1 MLLVMRMGWS
11 RCVLLSLIWIR
22 FYIPAACLSL
32 AVGSPAAS
40 NTEEFSQ
47 AATGDPDALADN
59 CTTLNPACLNE
70 DDRHCLEAIRMIH
83 KQMDDDN
90 DGDVD
95 VEESHEFIKEDMKDK
110 DPTSKGNT
118 FHKEDKH
125 ITVRDLWNHWKNSK
139 VYNWTVDETMDWLIH
154 FVELPQ
160 YAKIFQENNIRGVGL
175 PRLAV
180 NEVPFMISNLKITDR
195 THRQKL
201 QLKALDAVLFGAPLR
216 PRHNWLKDFIL
227 AVSMVVGIGG
237 CWFAYTQNRNSK
249 EHVAKMMKEL
259 DSLHKAEESLM
270 EFQARLQKAQEENRT
285 VEVEKQNLE
294 QKMKTEINDA
304 KREAQR
310 LRELREGSETELSRL
325 KYAEEELVQVR
336 MALKNAEKELEVRS
350 GWALPETLQKWLQL
364 THEVEVQY
372 YNIKK
377 HSAELQL
384 NAVKDEAEKI
394 KKKRNTVFGTFHV
407 AHSSSL
413 DEVDHKILGAKQALS
428 EVTAALRERL
438 HRWQQI
444 EKICG
449 FPIVHN
455 AGMPNLTSI
464 LYSEHSWVVM
474 PRVSVPPYPIAG
486 GVDDLD
492 EDTPPIIPQFHSVA
506 HGKLNYNLPKSNSQ
520 GRNRRPNLIP
530 SGLSPSLQSSTPDI
544 FVMNSCSTFHRGEE
558 EEDAIFFTADKNW
571 DTQETASECDSSF
584 GSLNGKKLFLLSTSE
599 ALRGPSCNMSKN
611 SLDDL
616 SVADSSVTYE
626 QSAAIPDSLG
636 PVDTRSMIVSSLMAI
651 KPIRNGL
658 EKSYSM
664 GQLPA
669 AQERRVL
676 ELSTQSENSTMRAP
690 KSQTKRQAVVSQDLA
705 CSTDRVKKTS
715 KLKKIFKKMSK

>member
-1 MLLVMRMGWS
+1 MLKQATSSKYS
-11 RCVLLSLIWIR
+11 RNS
-22 FYIPAACLSL
+22 ASL
-32 AVGSPAAS
+32 AA
-40 NTEEFSQ
+40 F
-47 AATGDPDALADN
+47 
-59 CTTLNPACLNE
+59 
-70 DDRHCLEAIRMIH
+70 LEGNSM
-83 KQMDDDN
+83 Q
-90 DGDVD
+90 
-95 VEESHEFIKEDMKDK
+95 FIKEDMKDK
-110 DPTSKGNT
+110 DPTSKGNK

-139 VYNWTVDETMDWLIH
+139 VYNWTVDETTDWLIN

-160 YAKIFQENNIRGVGL
+160 YAKVFQENNIRGVGL

-180 NEVPFMISNLKITDR
+180 NEIPFMISNLKITDR
-195 THRQKL
+195 SHRQKI
-201 QLKALDAVLFGAPLR
+201 QLKALDAVLFGAPIR

-336 MALKNAEKELEVRS
+336 VALKNAEKELEVRS
-350 GWALPETLQKWLQL
+350 AWALPETLQKWLQL

-384 NAVKDEAEKI
+384 NAVKEEAEKI
-394 KKKRNTVFGTFHV
+394 KKKRSTVFGTFHV

-455 AGMPNLTSI
+455 SGMPSLTSV

-492 EDTPPIIPQFHSVA
+492 EDTPPIIPQFHLA
-506 HGKLNYNLPKSNSQ
+506 HSKLNYNLPKSSNQ
-520 GRNRRPNLIP
+520 GRSRRTNVIS
-530 SGLSPSLQSSTPDI
+530 SGLPSSVQSSTPDI
-544 FVMNSCSTFHRGEE
+544 FVTNSYSTLRTEE
-558 EEDAIFFTADKNW
+558 DEDAIFFTADRNW
-571 DTQETASECDSSF
+571 DTQEAASDCDSSF
-584 GSLNGKKLFLLSTSE
+584 GSLNGKKLFLLSNSE
-599 ALRGPSCNMSKN
+599 AVSDPSRNMSKT

-616 SVADSSVTYE
+616 SFADSPMISE
-626 QSAAIPDSLG
+626 QVATGPDSVG
-636 PVDTRSMIVSSLMAI
+636 PADTKSMIVSSLLAS
-651 KPIRNGL
+651 KPVRNGI

-664 GQLPA
+664 GQLSA
-669 AQERRVL
+669 AQDRRIL
-676 ELSTQSENSTMRAP
+676 ELSTSSEISTMRAQ
-690 KSQTKRQAVVSQDLA
+690 KSITKRQTASQELSS
-705 CSTDRVKKTS
+705 CTDRVKKTS

>member
-1 MLLVMRMGWS
+1 MRMGWN
-11 RCVLLSLIWIR
+11 RCILLSLIWIS
-22 FYIPAACLSL
+22 FCIPTVRLSSAA
-32 AVGSPAAS
+32 GSPADS
-40 NTEEFSQ
+40 NAEGFTQ
-47 AATGDPDALADN
+47 PATDPDTPTDN

-70 DDRHCLEAIRMIH
+70 DDRYCLEAIRMIH
-83 KQMDDDN
+83 KQMDDDD

-125 ITVRDLWNHWKNSK
+125 ITVRDLWNHWKNSP
-139 VYNWTVDETMDWLIH
+139 VHNWTVDETMDWLIY

-160 YAKIFQENNIRGVGL
+160 YAKIFQENKIRGIGL

-180 NEVPFMISNLKITDR
+180 NEIPFMISNLKITDR
-195 THRQKL
+195 SHRQKL
-201 QLKALDAVLFGAPLR
+201 QLKALDAVLFGAPTR

-237 CWFAYTQNRNSK
+237 CWFAYTQNKNSK
-249 EHVAKMMKEL
+249 EHVTNMMKEL

-270 EFQARLQKAQEENRT
+270 EFQERLQKAQEENRT

-350 GWALPETLQKWLQL
+350 GWAMPETLQKWLQL
-364 THEVEVQY
+364 THEVEIQY

-377 HSAELQL
+377 QSAELQL
-384 NAVKDEAEKI
+384 NAVKEEAEKI
-394 KKKRNTVFGTFHV
+394 KKKRNTVFGTFQV

-413 DEVDHKILGAKQALS
+413 DEVDHKILAAKQALS
-428 EVTAALRERL
+428 EVTTALRERL

-444 EKICG
+444 ENICG
-449 FPIVHN
+449 FPIIHN
-455 AGMPNLTSI
+455 TGMPSLTSI

-492 EDTPPIIPQFHSVA
+492 EDTPPIIPQFHLA
-506 HGKLNYNLPKSNSQ
+506 HSKLTYNLPKSSSQ
-520 GRNRRPNLIP
+520 GRCRRPNVIP
-530 SGLSPSLQSSTPDI
+530 SGVSLSSQSSTADI
-544 FVMNSCSTFHRGEE
+544 FVMNSCSTLHRSES

-571 DTQETASECDSSF
+571 ETQETASDCDSSF
-584 GSLNGKKLFLLSTSE
+584 GSLNGKKLFLLSNSE
-599 ALRGPSCNMSKN
+599 ALRGFSRNTSKN

-616 SVADSSVTYE
+616 SVTDSSVTYE
-626 QSAAIPDSLG
+626 RSTATPDSLG
-636 PVDTRSMIVSSLMAI
+636 PADTRSMTVSSMMAS
-651 KPIRNGL
+651 KPTQNGLL

-664 GQLPA
+664 GQLSA
-669 AQERRVL
+669 AQDRRIL
-676 ELSTQSENSTMRAP
+676 EFSTQSENSTVKNQ
-690 KSQTKRQAVVSQDLA
+690 KSTSKRQTVSQDLA
-705 CSTDRVKKTS
+705 NSTDRVKKTS
-715 KLKKIFKKMSK
+715 KLKKMFKRISK

>member
-1 MLLVMRMGWS
+1 MSNFKSLKHFKYYEASFFSSKHHLKMFCGLYAHWLCALDIEWLV
-11 RCVLLSLIWIR
+11 
-22 FYIPAACLSL
+22 
-32 AVGSPAAS
+32 
-40 NTEEFSQ
+40 T
-47 AATGDPDALADN
+47 
-59 CTTLNPACLNE
+59 
-70 DDRHCLEAIRMIH
+70 
-83 KQMDDDN
+83 
-90 DGDVD
+90 
-95 VEESHEFIKEDMKDK
+95 VEMAETHFIKEDMKDK

-125 ITVRDLWNHWKNSK
+125 ITVRDLWDHWKNSK
-139 VYNWTVDETMDWLIH
+139 VYNWTVDETTDWLIY

-160 YAKIFQENNIRGVGL
+160 YAKVFRENNIRGVGL

-180 NEVPFMISNLKITDR
+180 NEIPFMISNLKITDR
-195 THRQKL
+195 SHRQKL
-201 QLKALDAVLFGAPLR
+201 QLKALDAVLFGAPMR

-249 EHVAKMMKEL
+249 EHVTKMMKEL
-259 DSLHKAEESLM
+259 DSLHRAEESLM

-350 GWALPETLQKWLQL
+350 GWAIPETLQKWLQL

-384 NAVKDEAEKI
+384 SAVKEEAEKI
-394 KKKRNTVFGTFHV
+394 KKKRNSVFGTFHV
-407 AHSSSL
+407 AHSSCL
-413 DEVDHKILGAKQALS
+413 DEVDHKILAAKQSLS
-428 EVTAALRERL
+428 EVTAALREQL

-455 AGMPNLTSI
+455 AGMPSLTSI

-492 EDTPPIIPQFHSVA
+492 EDTPPIIPQFHLA
-506 HGKLNYNLPKSNSQ
+506 HSKINYSLPKSSNQS
-520 GRNRRPNLIP
+520 RSRRPNVIP

-544 FVMNSCSTFHRGEE
+544 FVMNSCSTLHRGED

-571 DTQETASECDSSF
+571 DTQETASDCDSSF
-584 GSLNGKKLFLLSTSE
+584 GSLNGKKMLLLSNWE
-599 ALRGPSCNMSKN
+599 ALSGPSRNMSKN

-626 QSAAIPDSLG
+626 RSPATPDSLG
-636 PVDTRSMIVSSLMAI
+636 PADTRSMIVSSLMAS
-651 KPIRNGL
+651 KPIQNGL

-664 GQLPA
+664 GQLSA
-669 AQERRVL
+669 AQDRRVL
-676 ELSTQSENSTMRAP
+676 DLSTQSENSTMKDQ
-690 KSQTKRQAVVSQDLA
+690 KSITKRQTVSQDLA
-705 CSTDRVKKTS
+705 YSTDRVKKTS

>member
-1 MLLVMRMGWS
+1 MDWS
-11 RCVLLSLIWIR
+11 RSVLLSLIWIS
-22 FYIPAACLSL
+22 FCIPAACLTSG
-32 AVGSPAAS
+32 AGSPADS
-40 NTEEFSQ
+40 NAKEFTQ
-47 AATGDPDALADN
+47 PAAGNPDITTDN
-59 CTTLNPACLNE
+59 CATLNAECVDE
-70 DDRHCLEAIRMIH
+70 DDRHSFEAIRMIH
-83 KQMDDDN
+83 KQMDDDA

-125 ITVRDLWNHWKNSK
+125 ITVRDLWNHWKNSQ
-139 VYNWTVDETMDWLIH
+139 VHNWTVDETMDWLIH

-160 YAKIFQENNIRGVGL
+160 YAKIFQENKIRGADL

-180 NEVPFMISNLKITDR
+180 NEIPLMVTNLKITDR
-195 THRQKL
+195 SHRQKL
-201 QLKALDAVLFGAPLR
+201 QLKALDAVLFGAPIG

-249 EHVAKMMKEL
+249 EHITKMMKEL

-270 EFQARLQKAQEENRT
+270 EFQERLQKAQEENRT

-336 MALKNAEKELEVRS
+336 MALKNAEKELENRS
-350 GWALPETLQKWLQL
+350 DLTMPEPLQKWLQL

-377 HSAELQL
+377 QSAELQL
-384 NAVKDEAEKI
+384 NGVKEEAERI
-394 KKKRNTVFGTFHV
+394 KKKRSTVFGTFHV

-413 DEVDHKILGAKQALS
+413 DEVDHKILAAKQALS
-428 EVTAALRERL
+428 EVTVALRERL

-449 FPIVHN
+449 FPIMHN
-455 AGMPNLTSI
+455 VGISSLTSV
-464 LYSEHSWVVM
+464 LYSDHSWVVM
-474 PRVSVPPYPIAG
+474 PRTSVPPFPIAG

-492 EDTPPIIPQFHSVA
+492 EDTPPIIPQFHPVGQ
-506 HGKLNYNLPKSNSQ
+506 GKLNYNLVKNSNQ
-520 GRNRRPNLIP
+520 GRYRRPIMVQ
-530 SGLSPSLQSSTPDI
+530 SGVSSSSSPDI
-544 FVMNSCSTFHRGEE
+544 LAMNSNVNLYRSEEE
-558 EEDAIFFTADKNW
+558 EEDAIFFTADKKW
-571 DTQETASECDSSF
+571 EMQETASDCDSSF
-584 GSLNGKKLFLLSTSE
+584 GSLNGKKLFNLSNCE
-599 ALRGPSCNMSKN
+599 AASSHSFSMSKN

-616 SVADSSVTYE
+616 LTADSPVAHEQLTVT
-626 QSAAIPDSLG
+626 PDSLG
-636 PVDTRSMIVSSLMAI
+636 SADTRSLILSPLKATR
-651 KPIRNGL
+651 PLQNGL
-658 EKSYSM
+658 EKSCSM
-664 GQLPA
+664 GHLSI
-669 AQERRVL
+669 AQDRRIL
-676 ELSTQSENSTMRAP
+676 EFDTQSENRALKDL
-690 KSQTKRQAVVSQDLA
+690 KSASKAQTASQDLH
-705 CSTDRVKKTS
+705 STDRVKKSS
-715 KLKKIFKKMSK
+715 KLKKIFKKISSK

>member
-1 MLLVMRMGWS
+1 MRMGWS
-11 RCVLLSLIWIR
+11 RCVLLSLMWIC
-22 FYIPAACLSL
+22 FSIPAACLSPS
-32 AVGSPAAS
+32 VGSPADPNAAESSQPAS
-40 NTEEFSQ
+40 E
-47 AATGDPDALADN
+47 DPDTLAEN
-59 CTTLNPACLNE
+59 CTTSNPACLNE

-125 ITVRDLWNHWKNSK
+125 ITVRDLWNHWKNSQ

-160 YAKIFQENNIRGVGL
+160 YAKIFQENNIRGVDL

-180 NEVPFMISNLKITDR
+180 NEIPFMVSNLKITDR
-195 THRQKL
+195 SHRQKI
-201 QLKALDAVLFGAPLR
+201 QLKALDAVLFGAPIR

-227 AVSMVVGIGG
+227 AISMVVGIGG
-237 CWFAYTQNRNSK
+237 CWFAYTQNRSSK
-249 EHVAKMMKEL
+249 EHVSKMMKEL
-259 DSLHKAEESLM
+259 DSLHRAEESLM

-325 KYAEEELVQVR
+325 KYAEQELVQVR

-394 KKKRNTVFGTFHV
+394 KKKRNTIFGTFHV

-449 FPIVHN
+449 FPILHN
-455 AGMPNLTSI
+455 AGMPSLTSI

-492 EDTPPIIPQFHSVA
+492 EDTPPIIPQFHPVA
-506 HGKLNYNLPKSNSQ
+506 HSKLNYNLPKSSNQ
-520 GRNRRPNLIP
+520 GRNRRHNVIP
-530 SGLSPSLQSSTPDI
+530 SGLSPSLQHSASDI
-544 FVMNSCSTFHRGEE
+544 LLMNSCSTLHRGGEE
-558 EEDAIFFTADKNW
+558 EEDAIFFTADRNW
-571 DTQETASECDSSF
+571 DTQDAASDCDSSF
-584 GSLNGKKLFLLSTSE
+584 GSLNEKKLFPLSNSE
-599 ALRGPSCNMSKN
+599 ALSGPSCNMSKN

-616 SVADSSVTYE
+616 SFVDSSVARE
-626 QSAAIPDSLG
+626 QLAATPDSLG
-636 PVDTRSMIVSSLMAI
+636 PVDTRSMIVSSLMASR
-651 KPIRNGL
+651 PMRNGL

-669 AQERRVL
+669 AQDRRVL

-690 KSQTKRQAVVSQDLA
+690 QSITKRQTVSQDMA
-705 CSTDRVKKTS
+705 YSTDRVKKTS

>member
-1 MLLVMRMGWS
+1 MRMDWS
-11 RCVLLSLIWIR
+11 RCVLLSLLWIR
-22 FYIPAACLSL
+22 FYIPATSLSPSS
-32 AVGSPAAS
+32 AGSPAHPSAEEAS
-40 NTEEFSQ
+40 
-47 AATGDPDALADN
+47 GDPDTLAEN

-125 ITVRDLWNHWKNSK
+125 ITVRDLWNHWKNSQ

-180 NEVPFMISNLKITDR
+180 NEIPFMISNLKITDR
-195 THRQKL
+195 SHRQKL
-201 QLKALDAVLFGAPLR
+201 QLKALDAVLFGAPIR

-249 EHVAKMMKEL
+249 EHVAKMMKDL

-438 HRWQQI
+438 HRWQHI

-455 AGMPNLTSI
+455 AGMPSLTSV

-492 EDTPPIIPQFHSVA
+492 EDTPPIIPQFHLA
-506 HGKLNYNLPKSNSQ
+506 HSKLNYNLPKSSNQ
-520 GRNRRPNLIP
+520 GRSRRPNMIA
-530 SGLSPSLQSSTPDI
+530 SGLSPSLQSSAPDI
-544 FVMNSCSTFHRGEE
+544 FVMNSYSTLHRGEE
-558 EEDAIFFTADKNW
+558 EEDAIFFTADRNW
-571 DTQETASECDSSF
+571 DTQDTASDCDSSF
-584 GSLNGKKLFLLSTSE
+584 GSLNGKKMFLLSNSE
-599 ALRGPSCNMSKN
+599 ALSGPSRNMSKN

-616 SVADSSVTYE
+616 SVVDSSMACE
-626 QSAAIPDSLG
+626 QSAATPDSLG
-636 PVDTRSMIVSSLMAI
+636 PADTRSMIVSSLLAN
-651 KPIRNGL
+651 KPIRNGI

-669 AQERRVL
+669 ALDRRVL
-676 ELSTQSENSTMRAP
+676 EPSTHSENSTMRAP
-690 KSQTKRQAVVSQDLA
+690 QSITKRQAVSQEMA
-705 CSTDRVKKTS
+705 YSTDRVKKTS

>member
-1 MLLVMRMGWS
+1 M
-11 RCVLLSLIWIR
+11 
-22 FYIPAACLSL
+22 
-32 AVGSPAAS
+32 
-40 NTEEFSQ
+40 
-47 AATGDPDALADN
+47 
-59 CTTLNPACLNE
+59 
-70 DDRHCLEAIRMIH
+70 
-83 KQMDDDN
+83 K
-90 DGDVD
+90 
-95 VEESHEFIKEDMKDK
+95 FIKEDMKDK
-110 DPTSKGNT
+110 DPTSKGNK

-139 VYNWTVDETMDWLIH
+139 VYNWTVDETTDWLIN

-160 YAKIFQENNIRGVGL
+160 YAKVFQENNIRGVGL

-180 NEVPFMISNLKITDR
+180 NEIPFMVSNLKITDR
-195 THRQKL
+195 SHRQKL
-201 QLKALDAVLFGAPLR
+201 QLKALDAVLFGAPIR

-249 EHVAKMMKEL
+249 EHIANMMKEL
-259 DSLHKAEESLM
+259 DSLHRAEESLM

-336 MALKNAEKELEVRS
+336 VALKNAEKELEVRS
-350 GWALPETLQKWLQL
+350 AWALPETLQKWLQL

-384 NAVKDEAEKI
+384 HAVKEEAEKI

-413 DEVDHKILGAKQALS
+413 DEVDHKILEAKQALS

-455 AGMPNLTSI
+455 SGMPSLTSV

-492 EDTPPIIPQFHSVA
+492 EDTPPIIPQFHSLA
-506 HGKLNYNLPKSNSQ
+506 HSKLNYNLPKSSSQ
-520 GRNRRPNLIP
+520 GRTRRANVIP
-530 SGLSPSLQSSTPDI
+530 SGLPPSLQSSTPDI
-544 FVMNSCSTFHRGEE
+544 FVTNSYSTLRTEE
-558 EEDAIFFTADKNW
+558 DEDAIFFTADKNW
-571 DTQETASECDSSF
+571 DTQETASDCDSSF
-584 GSLNGKKLFLLSTSE
+584 GSSNGKKLFLLSNSE
-599 ALRGPSCNMSKN
+599 ALSDASRKMSKN

-616 SVADSSVTYE
+616 SLADSSVPYE
-626 QSAAIPDSLG
+626 RVATAPDSLG
-636 PVDTRSMIVSSLMAI
+636 PADTKSMIVSSLMAT
-651 KPIRNGL
+651 KPVRNGL

-664 GQLPA
+664 GQLSA
-669 AQERRVL
+669 AQDRRVL
-676 ELSTQSENSTMRAP
+676 ELSTSSAQ
-690 KSQTKRQAVVSQDLA
+690 KSITKRQTASQELSS
-705 CSTDRVKKTS
+705 CTDRVKKTS

>member
-1 MLLVMRMGWS
+1 MVTLTFPAMF
-11 RCVLLSLIWIR
+11 LSWC
-22 FYIPAACLSL
+22 YHS
-32 AVGSPAAS
+32 V
-40 NTEEFSQ
+40 
-47 AATGDPDALADN
+47 ALCAQITILYSTRN
-59 CTTLNPACLNE
+59 ESVTLP
-70 DDRHCLEAIRMIH
+70 RI
-83 KQMDDDN
+83 
-90 DGDVD
+90 
-95 VEESHEFIKEDMKDK
+95 EFIKEDMKDK
-110 DPTSKGNT
+110 DPTSKGNK

-139 VYNWTVDETMDWLIH
+139 VYNWTVDETTDWLVN

-160 YAKIFQENNIRGVGL
+160 YAKVFQENNIRGVGL

-180 NEVPFMISNLKITDR
+180 NEIPFMVSNLKITDR
-195 THRQKL
+195 SHRQKL
-201 QLKALDAVLFGAPLR
+201 QLKALDAVLFGAPIR

-249 EHVAKMMKEL
+249 EHIANMMKEL
-259 DSLHKAEESLM
+259 DSLHRAEESLM

-336 MALKNAEKELEVRS
+336 VALKNAEKELEVRS
-350 GWALPETLQKWLQL
+350 AWALPETLQKWLQL

-384 NAVKDEAEKI
+384 HAVKEEAEKI

-413 DEVDHKILGAKQALS
+413 DEVDHKILEAKQALS

-455 AGMPNLTSI
+455 SGMPSLTSV

-492 EDTPPIIPQFHSVA
+492 EDTPPIIPQFHSLA
-506 HGKLNYNLPKSNSQ
+506 HSKLNYNLPKSSSQ
-520 GRNRRPNLIP
+520 GRTRRANVIP
-530 SGLSPSLQSSTPDI
+530 SGLPPSLQSSTPDI
-544 FVMNSCSTFHRGEE
+544 FVTNSYSTLRTEE
-558 EEDAIFFTADKNW
+558 DEDAIFFTADKNW
-571 DTQETASECDSSF
+571 DTQETVSDCDSSF
-584 GSLNGKKLFLLSTSE
+584 GSSNGKKLFLLSNSE
-599 ALRGPSCNMSKN
+599 ALSDTSRKMSKN

-616 SVADSSVTYE
+616 SVADSSVPYE
-626 QSAAIPDSLG
+626 RVATALDSLG
-636 PVDTRSMIVSSLMAI
+636 PADTKSMIVSSLMAT
-651 KPIRNGL
+651 KPVRNGL

-664 GQLPA
+664 GQLSA
-669 AQERRVL
+669 AQDRRVL
-676 ELSTQSENSTMRAP
+676 ELTTSSAQ
-690 KSQTKRQAVVSQDLA
+690 KSITKRQTASQELSS
-705 CSTDRVKKTS
+705 CTDRVKKTS

>member
-1 MLLVMRMGWS
+1 MRRMDWS
-11 RCVLLSLIWIR
+11 RSMLLSLIWINFCIPIACLR
-22 FYIPAACLSL
+22 SGAGSPEDSNAKEFAQPAA
-32 AVGSPAAS
+32 G
-40 NTEEFSQ
+40 N
-47 AATGDPDALADN
+47 PDTTADN

-70 DDRHCLEAIRMIH
+70 DDRHSLEAIRTIH
-83 KQMDDDN
+83 KQMDDDA

-125 ITVRDLWNHWKNSK
+125 ITVRDLWNHWKRSQ
-139 VYNWTVDETMDWLIH
+139 VHNWTVDETMDWLIY

-160 YAKIFQENNIRGVGL
+160 YAKIFQENKIRGTGL

-180 NEVPFMISNLKITDR
+180 NEVPFMVTNLKITDR
-195 THRQKL
+195 SHRQKL
-201 QLKALDAVLFGAPLR
+201 QLKALDAVLFGAPIR

-227 AVSMVVGIGG
+227 AISMVVGIGG
-237 CWFAYTQNRNSK
+237 CWFAYAQNRNSK
-249 EHVAKMMKEL
+249 EHITKMMKEL
-259 DSLHKAEESLM
+259 DSLHRAEETLM
-270 EFQARLQKAQEENRT
+270 EFQERLQKAQEENRT

-294 QKMKTEINDA
+294 QKMITEINDA

-336 MALKNAEKELEVRS
+336 MALKNAEKELEHRS
-350 GWALPETLQKWLQL
+350 SWVMPETLQKWLQL

-377 HSAELQL
+377 QSAELQL
-384 NAVKDEAEKI
+384 NGVKEEAERI

-413 DEVDHKILGAKQALS
+413 DEVDHKILSAKQALA

-444 EKICG
+444 EKICS

-455 AGMPNLTSI
+455 AGMSSLSSV
-464 LYSEHSWVVM
+464 LYAEHSWVVM
-474 PRVSVPPYPIAG
+474 PRVPVPPYPIAG

-492 EDTPPIIPQFHSVA
+492 EDTPPIISQLHAVGQ
-506 HGKLNYNLPKSNSQ
+506 GKLTYNLAKGSN
-520 GRNRRPNLIP
+520 RCRRPNVVT
-530 SGLSPSLQSSTPDI
+530 SGVSSSSSTDI
-544 FVMNSCSTFHRGEE
+544 FVMNSSTTLHRSEE
-558 EEDAIFFTADKNW
+558 EEDAIFFTADKKW
-571 DTQETASECDSSF
+571 DMQETTSDCDSSF
-584 GSLNGKKLFLLSTSE
+584 GSLNGKKLFSFSNCE
-599 ALRGPSCNMSKN
+599 AASNPSFRTSKN

-616 SVADSSVTYE
+616 SIVDSPVAGERLTVTPE
-626 QSAAIPDSLG
+626 SLH
-636 PVDTRSMIVSSLMAI
+636 PADTRSLILSSLKASR
-651 KPIRNGL
+651 PLQNGL
-658 EKSYSM
+658 EKSSSM
-664 GQLPA
+664 GQLSA
-669 AQERRVL
+669 SQDRRIL
-676 ELSTQSENSTMRAP
+676 ELDSLSENRALKDLKSTSMKQSA
-690 KSQTKRQAVVSQDLA
+690 SQDQIYN
-705 CSTDRVKKTS
+705 TNRVKKSS
-715 KLKKIFKKMSK
+715 KLKKILKKIAK

>member
-1 MLLVMRMGWS
+1 MRMDWNRWMS
-11 RCVLLSLIWIR
+11 LTLIWIS
-22 FYIPAACLSL
+22 FCIPTICLS
-32 AVGSPAAS
+32 SAAGPPTDS
-40 NTEEFSQ
+40 NAEGFSQ
-47 AATGDPDALADN
+47 PANGDPDAPTDN

-70 DDRHCLEAIRMIH
+70 DDRYCLEAIRMIH
-83 KQMDDDN
+83 KQMDDDD

-125 ITVRDLWNHWKNSK
+125 ITVRDLWNNWKNSQ
-139 VYNWTVDETMDWLIH
+139 VYNWTVDETMDWLVH

-180 NEVPFMISNLKITDR
+180 NEIPFMISNLKITDR
-195 THRQKL
+195 SHRQKL
-201 QLKALDAVLFGAPLR
+201 QLKALDAVLFGAPIR

-249 EHVAKMMKEL
+249 EHVTKMMKEL

-270 EFQARLQKAQEENRT
+270 EFQERLQKAQEENRT

-310 LRELREGSETELSRL
+310 LRALREGSETELSRL

-336 MALKNAEKELEVRS
+336 MALKNAEKELEVCS
-350 GWALPETLQKWLQL
+350 DWAMPGTLQKWLQL
-364 THEVEVQY
+364 THEVEIQY

-377 HSAELQL
+377 QSAEMQL
-384 NAVKDEAEKI
+384 NAVKEEAEKI
-394 KKKRNTVFGTFHV
+394 KKKRNTIFGTFQV

-413 DEVDHKILGAKQALS
+413 DEVDHKILAAKQALS

-455 AGMPNLTSI
+455 EGMPSLTSI
-464 LYSEHSWVVM
+464 LYSEHSYVVM
-474 PRVSVPPYPIAG
+474 PRVPVPTYPIAG

-492 EDTPPIIPQFHSVA
+492 EDTPPIIPQFHLA
-506 HGKLNYNLPKSNSQ
+506 HSKLTYNLPKSSSQ
-520 GRNRRPNLIP
+520 ARCRRPNVIS
-530 SGLSPSLQSSTPDI
+530 SGVSPSLQSSTSDI
-544 FVMNSCSTFHRGEE
+544 FVMNSCSTLHRGE

-571 DTQETASECDSSF
+571 ETQETASDCDSSF
-584 GSLNGKKLFLLSTSE
+584 GSLNGKKLFLLSNCE
-599 ALRGPSCNMSKN
+599 ALGGPSHNMSKY

-616 SVADSSVTYE
+616 SVANSSVTYE
-626 QSAAIPDSLG
+626 RSTATPDSLG
-636 PVDTRSMIVSSLMAI
+636 PADTRSMIMSSLAS
-651 KPIRNGL
+651 KPIQNGGL

-664 GQLPA
+664 GQLSA
-669 AQERRVL
+669 AQDRRRIL
-676 ELSTQSENSTMRAP
+676 EFPTQSEMSTMKDQ
-690 KSQTKRQAVVSQDLA
+690 KSTTKRKTVSPDLA
-705 CSTDRVKKTS
+705 DRVKKTS
-715 KLKKIFKKMSK
+715 KLKKIFKRISK